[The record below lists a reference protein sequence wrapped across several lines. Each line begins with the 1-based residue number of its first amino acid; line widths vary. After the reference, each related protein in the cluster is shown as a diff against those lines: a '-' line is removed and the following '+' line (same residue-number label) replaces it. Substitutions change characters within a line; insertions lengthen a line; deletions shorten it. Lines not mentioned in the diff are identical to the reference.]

1 MQFRISMPLIL
12 VTVAALAAFIVLT
25 VIGWLSFERLGDQQD
40 TVNNGAEALSAALG
54 ILNYANSLAA
64 VGSKSTDA
72 LTPEDLVENSASIAA
87 DKVAL
92 AEQLALLKGGDYGN
106 RAERIQNHADSLVSG
121 IELIEGGRPELIR
134 LIDEGNE
141 NYRRLYYGFNKNL
154 DAAIVTSV
162 DDQIYYMM
170 TGYRAGESTQP
181 DPASFSMEE
190 FLRYRYISELGADA
204 RYGRGKLLAASSI
217 NSPRIAALVQEE
229 YETASQRMKSEL
241 KYLSVNGGPAL
252 NPEIIPLVREMLAA
266 GEGEGNLFET
276 LQLKFRLIS
285 KERKMIAANA
295 KTLGMLHGEVDAL
308 VEDAQQRAASAD
320 SSQTMSTARA
330 LLLALGVV
338 GIVGTLLAGWHI
350 GFRPR
355 AV

>member
-1 MQFRISMPLIL
+1 
-12 VTVAALAAFIVLT
+12 
-25 VIGWLSFERLGDQQD
+25 
-40 TVNNGAEALSAALG
+40 
-54 ILNYANSLAA
+54 
-64 VGSKSTDA
+64 
-72 LTPEDLVENSASIAA
+72 
-87 DKVAL
+87 
-92 AEQLALLKGGDYGN
+92 
-106 RAERIQNHADSLVSG
+106 
-121 IELIEGGRPELIR
+121 
-134 LIDEGNE
+134 
-141 NYRRLYYGFNKNL
+141 
-154 DAAIVTSV
+154 
-162 DDQIYYMM
+162 
-170 TGYRAGESTQP
+170 
-181 DPASFSMEE
+181 
-190 FLRYRYISELGADA
+190 
-204 RYGRGKLLAASSI
+204 
-217 NSPRIAALVQEE
+217 
-229 YETASQRMKSEL
+229 MKSEL

-295 KTLGMLHGEVDAL
+295 ETLGILHGEVDAL
-308 VEDAQQRAASAD
+308 VEDAQQRAASAA